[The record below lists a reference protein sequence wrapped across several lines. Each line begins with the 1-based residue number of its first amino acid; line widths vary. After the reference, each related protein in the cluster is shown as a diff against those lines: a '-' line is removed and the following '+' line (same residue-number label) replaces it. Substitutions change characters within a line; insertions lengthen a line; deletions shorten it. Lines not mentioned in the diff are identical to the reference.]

1 MGRHAKK
8 IPGKILDLSPL
19 IHYNKNWKRSQ
30 KYSGILGKGANY
42 QGRESLTNLTLED
55 IAKRCGV
62 SRSTVSRVI
71 NNHPNVS
78 DKVRKRVQKEIKN
91 TGFRPHAAARALVSQ
106 RSWTIGLVLPR
117 SVNSFFTDPYYPR
130 LIQGIAQGCNQLKYT
145 LGLYL
150 LTDAEDE
157 EEIFPR
163 ISRSGSLD
171 GILFQSDQIGDQ
183 LIDRLA
189 QSGIPMVIIGR
200 PFHNDNISYIDIDNV
215 TAAKTAMRHL
225 ISLKYRR
232 IGTITGPLNT
242 TVGIDRKNGYLQAL
256 QENGYPNN
264 EKLIVEGDFTED
276 KGYAGMLKIL
286 PEKPDAV
293 FVASDQMAIGAIRAL
308 REKGLRVPEDV
319 AIIGFD
325 DLPLSNSAD
334 LHLSTMHQPVSEFG
348 VKAVEFLN
356 DMIVNGTTPPRHII
370 MGAELVVRE
379 SCGTLIRNKE

>member
-1 MGRHAKK
+1 M
-8 IPGKILDLSPL
+8 
-19 IHYNKNWKRSQ
+19 
-30 KYSGILGKGANY
+30 
-42 QGRESLTNLTLED
+42 TNLTLED

-215 TAAKTAMRHL
+215 SAAKTAMRHL

-256 QENGYPNN
+256 QEEGYPIN

-293 FVASDQMAIGAIRAL
+293 FVASDQMAIGAMRAL

>member
-1 MGRHAKK
+1 MDHRA
-8 IPGKILDLSPL
+8 
-19 IHYNKNWKRSQ
+19 
-30 KYSGILGKGANY
+30 
-42 QGRESLTNLTLED
+42 
-55 IAKRCGV
+55 C
-62 SRSTVSRVI
+62 
-71 NNHPNVS
+71 
-78 DKVRKRVQKEIKN
+78 
-91 TGFRPHAAARALVSQ
+91 AAPFGQLFLYR
-106 RSWTIGLVLPR
+106 
-117 SVNSFFTDPYYPR
+117 PYYPR

-157 EEIFPR
+157 EEIFRAFPAAAPGWH
-163 ISRSGSLD
+163 S
-171 GILFQSDQIGDQ
+171 FQSDQIGDQ

-215 TAAKTAMRHL
+215 TAAKTATRHL
-225 ISLKYRR
+225 IALNYRR

-256 QENGYPNN
+256 QENGYPID

-286 PEKPDAV
+286 PAKPHAV
-293 FVASDQMAIGAIRAL
+293 FVASDQMAIGAMRAL

-348 VKAVEFLN
+348 IKAVEFLN

-379 SCGTLIRNKE
+379 SCGTLIRSKE

>member
-1 MGRHAKK
+1 M
-8 IPGKILDLSPL
+8 P
-19 IHYNKNWKRSQ
+19 
-30 KYSGILGKGANY
+30 
-42 QGRESLTNLTLED
+42 NLTLED
-55 IAKRCGV
+55 IAKKCGV

-71 NNHPNVS
+71 NDHPNVS

-106 RSWTIGLVLPR
+106 RSWTVGLVLPR

-150 LTDAEDE
+150 ITEAEDE

-163 ISRSGSLD
+163 LARRGSLD

-183 LIDRLA
+183 LIDKLA
-189 QSGIPMVIIGR
+189 QSGIPLVIIGR
-200 PFHNDNISYIDIDNV
+200 PFHNDNLSYIDIDNV
-215 TAAKTAMRHL
+215 SAAIMAVNHL
-225 ISLKYRR
+225 VQLGYKR

-242 TVGIDRKNGYLQAL
+242 TVGIDRKAGYVQAL
-256 QENGYPNN
+256 QDHGILVDEQ
-264 EKLIVEGDFTED
+264 LITEGDFTEN
-276 KGYAGMLKIL
+276 KGYQGILQIL
-286 PEKPDAV
+286 PARPEAV

-325 DLPLSNSAD
+325 DLPLSNSID
-334 LHLSTMHQPVSEFG
+334 LHLSTVHQPVYEFG
-348 VKAVEFLN
+348 IKAVEFLN
-356 DMIVNGTTPPRHII
+356 DLIVTGTSPSRHII
-370 MGAELVVRE
+370 MGTELVVRE
-379 SCGTLIRNKE
+379 SCGALIQRL